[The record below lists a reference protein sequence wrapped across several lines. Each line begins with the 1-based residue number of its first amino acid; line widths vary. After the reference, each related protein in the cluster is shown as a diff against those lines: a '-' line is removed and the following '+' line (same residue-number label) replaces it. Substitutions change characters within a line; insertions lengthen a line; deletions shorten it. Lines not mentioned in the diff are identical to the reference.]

1 MPVKRSSATLLVLA
15 CIALCGCASSTA
27 PKGQALQFWHTFN
40 TQESAALQAWLG
52 KSEKRQVVTTILPF
66 AVANIRI
73 RSALAEGA
81 CPDLFRIDSTRIPG
95 LVEADFIREVPSRVW
110 QQRNW
115 LQEADDL
122 VRYRGTAYGIPQSLD
137 GLAFIRKRNRD
148 ILWPI
153 ASLEELE
160 KLSADEGP
168 RIGMLIDG
176 YWALAFLRAE
186 GVTLTTSGGPPDIDS
201 PGAVR
206 ALKRFAALFR
216 TGVAMDVLEE
226 RSPSHAMIRAFRN
239 DDIDIA
245 FTGPWDLPA
254 LADGNPET
262 LQVSAFPG
270 AYAPRGGQV
279 LVVPKC
285 TQNAAEAWDLALAL
299 SAPALQADWARTL
312 GSIPVTR
319 DGLEGAGPL
328 ANAFYQALLGTA
340 PMPRDVHAP
349 ELFDD
354 LSPAVLAVV
363 GEDATAEEALAGVN
377 RAWRRLY
384 NLPAEAVE

>member
-1 MPVKRSSATLLVLA
+1 MLLLLA
-15 CIALCGCASSTA
+15 SIALCSCASSTP

-40 TQESAALQAWLG
+40 QQESVALQAWLG
-52 KSEKRQVVTTILPF
+52 KSRKRRVVTTILPF

-81 CPDLFRIDSTRIPG
+81 CPDLLRIDSTRIPG
-95 LVEADFIREVPSRVW
+95 LVDAELIREVPTPIW
-110 QQRNW
+110 HQREW
-115 LQEADDL
+115 LQEAQDL
-122 VRYRGTAYGIPQSLD
+122 VRYQGAAYGIPQSLD
-137 GLAFIRKRNRD
+137 GLALIRKRNRD

-153 ASLEELE
+153 PSLEELE
-160 KLSADEGP
+160 KLSVNEGP

-186 GVTLTTSGGPPDIDS
+186 GVTLATSGGPPDIDS
-201 PGAVR
+201 PDAVR
-206 ALKRFAALFR
+206 ALKRFAALFHS
-216 TGVAMDVLEE
+216 GVAMDVLEE

-285 TQNAAEAWDLALAL
+285 TQNTEEAWDLALAL
-299 SAPALQADWARTL
+299 SSPILQADWAKTL
-312 GSIPVTR
+312 GSIPVTK
-319 DGLEGAGPL
+319 DGLAGAGTL
-328 ANAFYQALLGTA
+328 ANAFYQALVGTM
-340 PMPRDVHAP
+340 PMPRHVHAP

-384 NLPAEAVE
+384 HLPPEAPE